1 MGASQ
6 SIDAAT
12 EKQLKEVGPFVLRS
26 SEKGAISVL
35 SQIFQKLITENNLF
49 DLRSLLSSPE
59 KCSDLFIIVSTT
71 VKKEFQ
77 LLKFPDPRNPSH
89 MATMSFLQKG
99 KYPPTYPDSVAARDR
114 ACNEITHFLIRL
126 ITLAAACTA
135 SISRNENIATGFPES
150 IMGRTNTTDTLRLI
164 NELPS
169 NLTFTTQ
176 PVSEDALNF
185 LSSIFKQIDPE
196 NRPNLYRY
204 GNTVTYMIDA
214 KKGVIYNARESTT
227 PVFQIKMEMIT
238 AKNKLGEFAG
248 QPMLGY
254 AGLGAQGAPYA
265 GLGAQGVQGA
275 PYAGLGAQGAPYAAQ
290 GAPYAAQGAP
300 YAAQGAQAAPKPP
313 SDTGTEAS
321 YNAQSN
327 TTSNVRSSGLSQLGV
342 RSGGRKTR
350 RHRASRYATRRRR
363 MQRMQRGGEDTVYVK
378 CTVEE
383 IPFAEFRECES
394 PSQCK
399 KTEFVIDATGTMYD
413 YDAYVTFQGNPTREI
428 PMEARKEFG
437 LRMES
442 LFNTIMRNKIPT
454 VPYKERTELSKD
466 RYKAIEGASDETLNA
481 FEDYHAT
488 MKELPTGSAP
498 APYRGFL
505 LASRY
510 AGNELSTYFCKDVW
524 ADQYVTATLA
534 YSLLQ
539 ALYDDGFA
547 GGTPSPRSLDACKS
561 MAKQFTGAQVAI
573 PASQT
578 GSDVENFRNIRF
590 APIPSALD
598 SYCKTAAPQTTSLA
612 DDKRVLIGAQQELR
626 KLYNAHIG
634 AMVGIMKKVMFIT
647 TDPSRPGSMLFNLNE
662 RFMNDPAGG
671 LAALEA
677 IIGEARTLIGNHYFA
692 VEKQYAGALL
702 QVGRH
707 RRGVTAVNNPEI
719 ASSVLNKVNAK
730 LGP

>member
-89 MATMSFLQKG
+89 MATLSFLQKG

-150 IMGRTNTTDTLRLI
+150 IMVRTNTTDTLRLI

-176 PVSEDALNF
+176 PVSVDALDF
-185 LSSIFKQIDPE
+185 LSGIFKQIDPE

-227 PVFQIKMEMIT
+227 PVFQIKMEMMT
-238 AKNKLGEFAG
+238 AKNKLGELVG

-254 AGLGAQGAPYA
+254 AGPSAPYA
-265 GLGAQGVQGA
+265 GPAA
-275 PYAGLGAQGAPYAAQ
+275 PYAGPSAPYAGPA
-290 GAPYAAQGAP
+290 APYAGPSAP
-300 YAAQGAQAAPKPP
+300 YAGPAAPYAGPAAPYAGPAVPKPP
-313 SDTGTEAS
+313 SNTGTEVS

-428 PMEARKEFG
+428 PMEARKDFG
-437 LRMES
+437 LRMEN

-539 ALYDDGFA
+539 ALYDDGLA

-561 MAKQFTGAQVAI
+561 MTKQFTGAQVAI

-598 SYCKTAAPQTTSLA
+598 SYCKTAAPQTTSLS

-626 KLYNAHIG
+626 KLYNTHIG
-634 AMVGIMKKVMFIT
+634 TMVGIMKKVMFIT

-677 IIGEARTLIGNHYFA
+677 IIGEARTLIGNHYLA

-719 ASSVLNKVNAK
+719 ASSVLNKVNAR